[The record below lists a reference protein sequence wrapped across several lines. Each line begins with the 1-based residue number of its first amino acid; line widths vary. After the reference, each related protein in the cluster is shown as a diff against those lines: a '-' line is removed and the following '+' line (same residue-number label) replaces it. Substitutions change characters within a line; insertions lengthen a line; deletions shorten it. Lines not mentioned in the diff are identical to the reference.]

1 LPLCLFSHVN
11 DLVFFSGMF
20 QLKTEFLHLEKPSF
34 QMPKTYHQLP
44 HQLEEE
50 LRKIFNP
57 TSSMDPVSVQI
68 QQLAAPLITAD
79 YRIIPIQCRDHIR
92 YLVTDVNNLNYVV
105 VMDLGGNG
113 TCNCPSKYFCH
124 HILAC
129 RFRSRAQ
136 SDLNIPRYAKLPKP
150 SSHGAEKRKLP
161 ATLGNLTKRSRL
173 ERTNGKRKNAEEA
186 EEDDEDFYL
195 PEPQDVLFFTLSNQ
209 PLGLPPPPADHTG
222 PVCVPPPPL
231 GRCIPDPTVTRGFA
245 EAVKLP
251 NTDPPL
257 VLSNPAGNSEFGAPE
272 EETFPRPSASTA
284 SPGASPERSF
294 SSGGGNAAPFHRL
307 AEATVLLSRLPAE
320 PASPSTLSSPWN
332 PIMTSTPVGTLSAC
346 PITRKAKEVL
356 AEEKRKAMAIY
367 KGQEDVL
374 DENPRTASFHH
385 HGPDVTVI
393 TEELE
398 EKQLRMCPKERRKF
412 SFGSSLFTF
421 ETKEPGL
428 VIIHSEKGDVP
439 STVRRSAATA
449 GANQA
454 LSRLNSTDSSKVYT
468 VKVSIHVEGA
478 PATDLTDPQEFEVS
492 CVCGKAMSRRE
503 LGPSTINCSICQRMF
518 HKEHTNNPTRRRTFK
533 CLACSQPIQGLRW
546 GAPGSGGKYQNTCP
560 IDGFLTAASLAIK
573 QKPSLLKDLRAFGEL
588 AEQHLATAL
597 EQALQNNSEAAQ
609 AIWGDYIINYGP
621 KTEKFRSE
629 TDLFGDLF
637 SRTVE
642 ALGPSVTF
650 NLRTFCPNGNLC
662 SSKRNS
668 VRTIRE
674 SSLPADCS
682 SVKIGLD
689 FLLDETVKQCEI
701 CLDDRGNPLVG
712 YKKMVIPNPKK
723 PPVFFYVATS
733 LLKFTP
739 EEYMQGPQ
747 EVVVQDI
754 KYRLHSINLFSAPS
768 AHYRTLISVGE
779 EGSPSWLLYDGIA
792 ANTLKKEFTRF
803 RPAYPSDYS
812 NQMSA
817 EGYVASSLVFLRV

>member
-257 VLSNPAGNSEFGAPE
+257 VLLN
-272 EETFPRPSASTA
+272 PSALPT
-284 SPGASPERSF
+284 GASFP
-294 SSGGGNAAPFHRL
+294 
-307 AEATVLLSRLPAE
+307 LLHSRLPSVPDFSAD
-320 PASPSTLSSPWN
+320 LSMPWN
-332 PIMTSTPVGTLSAC
+332 PIKPSTPSGTLPQDQDSKNSFSDDSRHGDMSYMNVT
-346 PITRKAKEVL
+346 PIFAKH
-356 AEEKRKAMAIY
+356 IFSS
-367 KGQEDVL
+367 EDEM
-374 DENPRTASFHH
+374 DSNT
-385 HGPDVTVI
+385 
-393 TEELE
+393 ELE
-398 EKQLRMCPKERRKF
+398 VNKER
-412 SFGSSLFTF
+412 TF

-428 VIIHSEKGDVP
+428 VVIHRKKGDTPP
-439 STVRRSAATA
+439 SVRRSEAPA
-449 GANQA
+449 GANQERPSRPIRVNMETRR
-454 LSRLNSTDSSKVYT
+454 LEVINSRLVLANDLDLPLEIGTIPGKGRGVFSKQQFQKGDFV
-468 VKVSIHVEGA
+468 VEYAG
-478 PATDLTDPQEFEVS
+478 DLLTDFEAR
-492 CVCGKAMSRRE
+492 KRE
-503 LGPSTINCSICQRMF
+503 LDYQKDPSKGSYMFYFTKDNQTYCIDATEESGRLGRLINHSKKKPNLKPRVHLF
-518 HKEHTNNPTRRRTFK
+518 NNRP
-533 CLACSQPIQGLRW
+533 
-546 GAPGSGGKYQNTCP
+546 
-560 IDGFLTAASLAIK
+560 
-573 QKPSLLKDLRAFGEL
+573 
-588 AEQHLATAL
+588 
-597 EQALQNNSEAAQ
+597 
-609 AIWGDYIINYGP
+609 YIILIASRTIQ
-621 KTEKFRSE
+621 KTEELLFDYGDRS
-629 TDLFGDLF
+629 
-637 SRTVE
+637 
-642 ALGPSVTF
+642 
-650 NLRTFCPNGNLC
+650 
-662 SSKRNS
+662 K
-668 VRTIRE
+668 
-674 SSLPADCS
+674 
-682 SVKIGLD
+682 
-689 FLLDETVKQCEI
+689 
-701 CLDDRGNPLVG
+701 
-712 YKKMVIPNPKK
+712 
-723 PPVFFYVATS
+723 
-733 LLKFTP
+733 
-739 EEYMQGPQ
+739 
-747 EVVVQDI
+747 
-754 KYRLHSINLFSAPS
+754 
-768 AHYRTLISVGE
+768 ISVADH
-779 EGSPSWLLYDGIA
+779 PWLL
-792 ANTLKKEFTRF
+792 E
-803 RPAYPSDYS
+803 
-812 NQMSA
+812 
-817 EGYVASSLVFLRV
+817 